1 MRLTVG
7 ARRSQRVLAGRR
19 AFIAIGCSVVST
31 VAGELCSLVSTA
43 ANPYITS
50 EIHLLWPLGC
60 AWQAIQGTC
69 WGLIHMQVHAT
80 KDPCMSAGRCT
91 GLVYLLGARIPPW
104 GASAAA
110 RSHSQQSYHQ
120 SRRKWPLV
128 TKQGPNGHFD
138 VTEYPYLNIYM
149 YF

>member
-1 MRLTVG
+1 M
-7 ARRSQRVLAGRR
+7 LAGRR
-19 AFIAIGCSVVST
+19 AFIAIGCGLVRT
-31 VAGELCSLVSTA
+31 VAGELRSLVSTA
-43 ANPYITS
+43 ASPYITS
-50 EIHLLWPLGC
+50 EIHLHWPLGC

-91 GLVYLLGARIPPW
+91 GLVYLLGARMPPW

-110 RSHSQQSYHQ
+110 RPPPSAVISSISTQMANGQM
-120 SRRKWPLV
+120 V
-128 TKQGPNGHFD
+128 TKRGPNGHFD